1 MSAIRRFVPFLA
13 LALMSQTASFA
24 ADHAAYDQKAFE
36 AAQASNLPIL
46 LDVSAPWCPT
56 CKAQKPILEKL
67 TADPAYKDLKVFEI
81 DFDSQTDLLRTLH
94 VQKQSTLIV
103 YKGKAEQ
110 GRSTGD
116 TTEASI
122 STLLHKSL

>member
-1 MSAIRRFVPFLA
+1 MSALRRFVPFLA
-13 LALMSQTASFA
+13 LALLSQAASFA

-67 TADPAYKDLKVFEI
+67 TADPAYKELKIFEI
-81 DFDSQTDLLRTLH
+81 DFDSQKDLLRSLR
-94 VQKQSTLIV
+94 VQSQSTLIV
-103 YKGKAEQ
+103 YKGKVEQ
-110 GRSTGD
+110 ARSTGD
-116 TTEASI
+116 TAEASI
-122 STLLHKSL
+122 SVLLHKSL

>member
-1 MSAIRRFVPFLA
+1 MSALRRFVPFLA
-13 LALMSQTASFA
+13 LALLSQAASFA

-67 TADPAYKDLKVFEI
+67 TADPAYKELKVFEI
-81 DFDSQTDLLRTLH
+81 DFDSQKDLLRTLR
-94 VQKQSTLIV
+94 VQSQSTLIV
-103 YKGKAEQ
+103 YKGKVEE

-116 TTEASI
+116 TAEASI
-122 STLLHKSL
+122 GALLHKSL

>member
-1 MSAIRRFVPFLA
+1 MSAIRRFIPFLA
-13 LALMSQTASFA
+13 LALMSQAASFA
-24 ADHAAYDQKAFE
+24 ADHAPYDQKAFE

-56 CKAQKPILEKL
+56 CRAQKPILDKL
-67 TADPAYKDLKVFEI
+67 TADPAYKDLKIFEI
-81 DFDSQTDLLRTLH
+81 DFDSQTALLRTLH

-103 YKGKAEQ
+103 YKGKVEQ

-116 TTEASI
+116 TVEASI

>member
-1 MSAIRRFVPFLA
+1 MSALRRLVPFLA
-13 LALMSQTASFA
+13 LALMSQTAGFA
-24 ADHAAYDQKAFE
+24 ADHAVYDQQAFE

-67 TADPAYKDLKVFEI
+67 TADPAYKELKIFEI
-81 DFDSQTDLLRTLH
+81 DFDSQKDLLRKLR
-94 VQKQSTLIV
+94 VQSQSTLIV
-103 YKGKAEQ
+103 YKGKVEE

-116 TTEASI
+116 TAEASI

>member
-13 LALMSQTASFA
+13 LALMSQAASFA

-36 AAQASNLPIL
+36 AAQAANQPIL

-67 TADPAYKDLKVFEI
+67 TADPAYKDLKIFEI
-81 DFDSQTDLLRTLH
+81 DFDSQTDLLRSLH

-103 YKGKAEQ
+103 YKGNAEQ

-116 TTEASI
+116 TAEASI

>member
-1 MSAIRRFVPFLA
+1 MRAIRRFVPFLA
-13 LALMSQTASFA
+13 LALMSQAASFA

-67 TADPAYKDLKVFEI
+67 TADPAYKDLKIFEI

-103 YKGKAEQ
+103 YKGKVEE

-116 TTEASI
+116 TAEASI